1 MHRRVSGAAARP
13 TEAAVSGPPHQRR
26 PPGAG
31 ISNAEMLGLGLYLAI
46 AVTVP
51 LLLGWQLGTL
61 AGAPT
66 LGVVAGVVLGI
77 VAAGS
82 IVYLRLR
89 RYW

>member
-1 MHRRVSGAAARP
+1 
-13 TEAAVSGPPHQRR
+13 VSGPAHDRR

-31 ISNAEMLGLGLYLAI
+31 VSNAEMLGLGLYLAI
-46 AVTVP
+46 AITIP
-51 LLLGWQLGTL
+51 LLVGWQLGTL

-66 LGVVAGVVLGI
+66 AGVVVGLLLGI

>member
-1 MHRRVSGAAARP
+1 V
-13 TEAAVSGPPHQRR
+13 VSGPPHDRP

-31 ISNAEMLGLGLYLAI
+31 VSNAEMLGLGLYLAL
-46 AVTVP
+46 AVMVP

-66 LGVVAGVVLGI
+66 AGVAAGLVLGI

>member
-1 MHRRVSGAAARP
+1 
-13 TEAAVSGPPHQRR
+13 VSGPARDRR

-31 ISNAEMLGLGLYLAI
+31 VSNAEMLGLGLYLAI
-46 AVTVP
+46 AITIP
-51 LLLGWQLGTL
+51 LLVGWQLGTL

-66 LGVVAGVVLGI
+66 AGVVVGLVLGI

>member
-1 MHRRVSGAAARP
+1 M
-13 TEAAVSGPPHQRR
+13 SGPPRDPV
-26 PPGAG
+26 PPGVG
-31 ISNAEMLGLGLYLAI
+31 VSNAEMLGLGLFLAL

-51 LLLGWQLGTL
+51 LLLGWQLGAL
-61 AGAPT
+61 AGVPT
-66 LGVVAGVVLGI
+66 VGIGAGLVLGI

>member
-1 MHRRVSGAAARP
+1 M
-13 TEAAVSGPPHQRR
+13 SGPARDRR
-26 PPGAG
+26 PPGG
-31 ISNAEMLGLGLYLAI
+31 GVSNAEMLGLGLYLAI
-46 AVTVP
+46 AITIP
-51 LLLGWQLGTL
+51 LLVGWQLGTL

-66 LGVVAGVVLGI
+66 AGVVVGLVLGI

>member
-1 MHRRVSGAAARP
+1 MSPRARDPHPSGD
-13 TEAAVSGPPHQRR
+13 
-26 PPGAG
+26 G

-46 AVTVP
+46 AVTIP
-51 LLLGWQLGTL
+51 LLVGWQLGEL

-66 LGVVAGVVLGI
+66 AGVLVGVVLGI
-77 VAAGS
+77 VAAGW

>member
-1 MHRRVSGAAARP
+1 MSRP
-13 TEAAVSGPPHQRR
+13 PRNPG

-31 ISNAEMLGLGLYLAI
+31 VSNAEMLGLGLFLAI

-51 LLLGWQLGTL
+51 LLLGWQLGAL
-61 AGAPT
+61 AGSPT
-66 LGVVAGVVLGI
+66 VGIGAGLVLGI

>member
-1 MHRRVSGAAARP
+1 M
-13 TEAAVSGPPHQRR
+13 SGPTRDPGQ
-26 PPGAG
+26 PGAG
-31 ISNAEMLGLGLYLAI
+31 ISTAEMLGLGLFLAI

-51 LLLGWQLGTL
+51 MLLGWRLGAL

-66 LGVVAGVVLGI
+66 AGIVAGLVLGI

-89 RYW
+89 QYW

>member
-1 MHRRVSGAAARP
+1 M
-13 TEAAVSGPPHQRR
+13 SGPPRDPG

-31 ISNAEMLGLGLYLAI
+31 VSNAEMLGLGLVLAI

-51 LLLGWQLGTL
+51 LLLGWQLGAL
-61 AGAPT
+61 AGSPT
-66 LGVVAGVVLGI
+66 VGIGAGLVLGI

>member
-1 MHRRVSGAAARP
+1 M
-13 TEAAVSGPPHQRR
+13 SGPAHDRG

-31 ISNAEMLGLGLYLAI
+31 VSNAEMLGLGLYLAI
-46 AVTVP
+46 AITIP
-51 LLLGWQLGTL
+51 LLVGWQLGTL

-66 LGVVAGVVLGI
+66 AGVVVGLVLGI

>member
-1 MHRRVSGAAARP
+1 M
-13 TEAAVSGPPHQRR
+13 SGPTHDPRT
-26 PPGAG
+26 PGAG
-31 ISNAEMLGLGLYLAI
+31 VSNAEMLGLGLYLAI

-51 LLLGWQLGTL
+51 LLLGWQLGAL

-66 LGVVAGVVLGI
+66 AGVLAGVVLGI

-82 IVYLRLR
+82 ILYLRLR

>member
-1 MHRRVSGAAARP
+1 
-13 TEAAVSGPPHQRR
+13 
-26 PPGAG
+26 
-31 ISNAEMLGLGLYLAI
+31 MLGLGLFLAI

-51 LLLGWQLGTL
+51 LLLGWQLGAL
-61 AGAPT
+61 AGSPT
-66 LGVVAGVVLGI
+66 VGIGAGLVLGI

>member
-1 MHRRVSGAAARP
+1 
-13 TEAAVSGPPHQRR
+13 VSGPTRDPG

-31 ISNAEMLGLGLYLAI
+31 VSNAEMLGLGLFLAI

-51 LLLGWQLGTL
+51 LLLGWQLGAL
-61 AGAPT
+61 AGAPS
-66 LGVVAGVVLGI
+66 LGIGAGLVLGI

>member
-1 MHRRVSGAAARP
+1 
-13 TEAAVSGPPHQRR
+13 VSGPTRAPG

-31 ISNAEMLGLGLYLAI
+31 VSNAEMLGLGLFLAI

-51 LLLGWQLGTL
+51 LLLGWWLGAL
-61 AGAPT
+61 AGAST
-66 LGVVAGVVLGI
+66 AGIGAGLVLGI
-77 VAAGS
+77 VAGGS

>member
-1 MHRRVSGAAARP
+1 
-13 TEAAVSGPPHQRR
+13 VSGPPRDPA

-31 ISNAEMLGLGLYLAI
+31 VSNAEMLGLGLFLAI

-61 AGAPT
+61 AGVPT
-66 LGVVAGVVLGI
+66 VGIGAGLVLGI